1 MLHNDTP
8 KFTIPTSRSFSKSL
22 SLSSSSFRSQPEQ
35 DRSKRRG
42 RGIFLNSPTLEMAD
56 RRKSTTTRLRTA
68 KNRRRIVVSFF
79 FLSLSLSARREGERV
94 FLKRMTQP
102 PPTHPTPPTPG
113 RQGALAISRARGSP
127 CHVHTRAISCTREFF
142 SFSFFERWE
151 RYAIGS
157 WAAMGFRIPRVEQSE
172 KSEEFFENLWESSNL
187 LGCVLHFRELFR
199 RADKWSKVG
208 QIYSLRFRAI
218 RICSSFFKSCAPI
231 FASRAE
237 RKCFTIMAPNSLL
250 EHILALS

>member
-8 KFTIPTSRSFSKSL
+8 KFTIPTTRSFSKSL

-35 DRSKRRG
+35 DRPKRRG

-79 FLSLSLSARREGERV
+79 FLSLSARREGERV

-208 QIYSLRFRAI
+208 QIYSLRFRV
-218 RICSSFFKSCAPI
+218 CSSFFKSCAPI
-231 FASRAE
+231 FGSRAE
-237 RKCFTIMAPNSLL
+237 RKCFTIVAPNSLL